1 MLHSV
6 NLNFGSNL
14 PIHIGI
20 VKFPYFRGV
29 FYVTGPLTDAMYSH
43 HSECTNLT
51 GVVLLA
57 CQPFFLGADYYY
69 SNKNT
74 VRHIDFSHHNEFFR
88 NIKKW
93 YKLNVDTPR
102 SFFWLQLCNADLIYH
117 HGHGNCTD
125 SYSYLR
131 RHELIF
137 PLFWSFTQHYNVF
150 KPLRLQSSRTLYKLH
165 RNQRTY
171 NGYH

>member
-1 MLHSV
+1 MSSFLTFVVFSLERDYHLMLCTATTPNV
-6 NLNFGSNL
+6 PIL
-14 PIHIGI
+14 PVWYCLRVSHFFKGQTIII
-20 VKFPYFRGV
+20 VTKTLFDISISPII
-29 FYVTGPLTDAMYSH
+29 M
-43 HSECTNLT
+43 N
-51 GVVLLA
+51 
-57 CQPFFLGADYYY
+57 
-69 SNKNT
+69 
-74 VRHIDFSHHNEFFR
+74 FR

-117 HGHGNCTD
+117 HGHENCTD
-125 SYSYLR
+125 SYSYSR

-137 PLFWSFTQHYNVF
+137 PLFWSFTQQYNVF

-171 NGYH
+171 NGYY